1 MDLSLFSKY
10 SKAIEVQ
17 KEKKKEVIELLQENG
32 AVLQEEQV
40 EIKNKKI
47 RFFVSSAVRTKLHQ
61 IEAEKLLRSLGYEVS
76 F

>member
-10 SKAIEVQ
+10 SKAIEIQ
-17 KEKKKEVIELLQENG
+17 KEKKKEVIELLQEKG

-47 RFFVSSAVRTKLHQ
+47 RFFVSSAVRAKLHQ
-61 IEAEKLLRSLGYEVS
+61 IEAEKLLGSLGYEVS